1 MLPGATAQ
9 SEAGPELAGQLQD
22 WSNRDS
28 YELMVETA
36 LGSFDTEIPSQALAR
51 YCFFFENQCRLVKA
65 LLVSPFSSCT
75 TRL

>member
-51 YCFFFENQCRLVKA
+51 
-65 LLVSPFSSCT
+65 
-75 TRL
+75 

>member
-51 YCFFFENQCRLVKA
+51 YCFFF
-65 LLVSPFSSCT
+65 
-75 TRL
+75 

>member
-51 YCFFFENQCRLVKA
+51 YGVVKI
-65 LLVSPFSSCT
+65 LLVSPFLCST